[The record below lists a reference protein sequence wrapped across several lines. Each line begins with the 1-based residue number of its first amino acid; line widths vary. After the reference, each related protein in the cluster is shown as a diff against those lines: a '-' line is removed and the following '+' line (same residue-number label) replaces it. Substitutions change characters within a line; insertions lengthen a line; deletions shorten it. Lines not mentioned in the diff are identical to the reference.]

1 MKITRNWK
9 TVLYGSGSGKEKC
22 VTVCVVMGGEQIE
35 INSQIY
41 IYISKVAVLQRLNIA
56 SERKAFSI

>member
-1 MKITRNWK
+1 M
-9 TVLYGSGSGKEKC
+9 LYGSGSGKEKC

-56 SERKAFSI
+56 SERKAFSIP

>member
-1 MKITRNWK
+1 M
-9 TVLYGSGSGKEKC
+9 LYGSGSGKEKC

-41 IYISKVAVLQRLNIA
+41 IYIYISKVAVLQRLNIA

>member
-1 MKITRNWK
+1 
-9 TVLYGSGSGKEKC
+9 
-22 VTVCVVMGGEQIE
+22 MGGEQIE